1 MPMNRAE
8 RRKKVPATEAKVNNM
23 LMYHEGINYAT
34 DCIYASVLMVLHDK
48 FGFGAIR
55 CQRFLK
61 QVEEQVDCVNKGY
74 LSLDD
79 IKETVSKE
87 LDIHLVYSSK
97 GAKQCK

>member
-1 MPMNRAE
+1 MNRAE
-8 RRKKVPATEAKVNNM
+8 RRKKIPATEAKVNNM
-23 LMYHEGINYAT
+23 IMYKEGINYAT
-34 DCIYASVLMVLHDK
+34 DCIYASVLMILHDK
-48 FGFGAIR
+48 FGFGATR

-97 GAKQCK
+97 GAKQCE

>member
-1 MPMNRAE
+1 MNRAE

-23 LMYHEGINYAT
+23 IMYKEGINYAT

-48 FGFGAIR
+48 FGFGRER
-55 CQRFLK
+55 CQRLLK
-61 QVEEQVDCVNKGY
+61 EIQEQVDAVHKNY
-74 LSLDD
+74 VSIED

-97 GAKQCK
+97 GAKAK